1 MIMTV
6 RRWAAGLA
14 VVLAVSTAACSNV
27 GGLDASPGALMS
39 GGRDIEKEQ
48 EALER
53 FQPVQTCPTVQV
65 RQGTQVVRKY
75 AQGKEEDPAGV
86 TYQGTLSRF
95 ARECRQAPDGGTS
108 IRVGVYG
115 RIIAGAASG
124 DGGVST
130 KLPLR
135 VVLVKNGSEVLFS
148 ELVQVDAVVPPG
160 EGSAGWTRVVEGLS
174 VPYHTDDSTYVIYV
188 GFDEAG
194 A

>member
-1 MIMTV
+1 MTKEV
-6 RRWAAGLA
+6 RLWTAGLGLL
-14 VVLAVSTAACSNV
+14 LAATVAGCS
-27 GGLDASPGALMS
+27 GGGVDASPGALMS
-39 GGRDIEKEQ
+39 GGRDLAKEQ
-48 EALER
+48 EALEQ
-53 FQPVQTCPTVQV
+53 FQPVQTCPRVQV

-75 AQGKEEDPAGV
+75 ANGKDGDPEAV

-95 ARECRQAPDGGTS
+95 ARECKQGADGGTT

-115 RIIAGAASG
+115 RIIAGAAAG

-135 VVLVKNGSEVLFS
+135 VVLVKNGNEVLHS

-174 VPYHTDDSTYVIYV
+174 IPYYTDDPSFVIFV
-188 GFDEAG
+188 GFDEG
-194 A
+194 TGT